1 MAVRPTTA
9 RLTTILVLLLM
20 TATLATAAQQH
31 KAGDVPRIGHL
42 SLQPWSATAH
52 LRDAFRQGLRELG
65 YVEGQNIAIDFRNAE
80 GRLERLP
87 DLAAELVRVNVDVIV
102 AAPEACIQAA
112 KQATSTIPV
121 VMAASE
127 DPVGRGFVASL
138 ARPGGNVTGLSSLQP
153 ALVGKQVE
161 LLKEM
166 VPKLSRVAALWDM
179 DTPSQPVFMRE
190 TEVAAR
196 ALGLQVQALPLR
208 GPKPDFESAFRAA
221 TSSRAGALSVVSGP
235 LLLAHRA
242 AVVDLAARSRLPA
255 IYNRREYVDAGG
267 LISYGPNLPAMHRRA
282 AAYVDRILKGAKPRD
297 LPVEQPTKFEL
308 IINGKTAKALG
319 LTIPP
324 SLLLRADQ
332 IIE

>member
-1 MAVRPTTA
+1 M
-9 RLTTILVLLLM
+9 
-20 TATLATAAQQH
+20 
-31 KAGDVPRIGHL
+31 
-42 SLQPWSATAH
+42 
-52 LRDAFRQGLRELG
+52 G
-65 YVEGQNIAIDFRNAE
+65 YVEGQNLVIEFRNAE

-87 DLAAELVRVNVDVIV
+87 DLAAELVRLNVDVIV

-112 KQATSTIPV
+112 KQATSTIPI

-138 ARPGGNVTGLSSLQP
+138 AHPGGNVTGLSSLQP
-153 ALVGKQVE
+153 GLVGKQVE
-161 LLKEM
+161 LLKEI

-179 DTPSQPVFMRE
+179 DTPSQSVFMRE

-196 ALGLQVQALPLR
+196 ALALQVQALPLR
-208 GPKPDFESAFRAA
+208 GPEPDFESAFRVV

-235 LLLAHRA
+235 LFLAHLA

-255 IYNRREYVDAGG
+255 IYNLREYVDAGG
-267 LISYGPNLPAMHRRA
+267 LISYGPNLPDMHRRA

-308 IINGKTAKALG
+308 IINRKTAKVLG

-324 SLLLRADQ
+324 SVLLRADQ
-332 IIE
+332 IME